1 MKTLIYD
8 AGRLG
13 CLYAH
18 RLFQAGKD
26 VTLLARGRQRDFIKE
41 HGVVMLSE
49 RGYQYEGRIEQACLN
64 SIP

>member
-1 MKTLIYD
+1 MLS
-8 AGRLG
+8 

-26 VTLLARGRQRDFIKE
+26 VTLLERCKQFDFIKE
-41 HGVVMLSE
+41 HGVAIVNKDK
-49 RGYQYEGRIEQACLN
+49 YQYEGRIEKACLN